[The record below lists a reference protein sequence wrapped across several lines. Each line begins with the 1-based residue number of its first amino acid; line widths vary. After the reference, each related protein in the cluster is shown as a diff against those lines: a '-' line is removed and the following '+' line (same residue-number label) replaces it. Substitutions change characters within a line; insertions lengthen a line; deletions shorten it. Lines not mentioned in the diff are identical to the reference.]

1 MNMEEVYNNT
11 IDRLNKIYRYKYN
24 GSISYI
30 DFNDEM
36 QMILLGFSNNIKKF
50 IYEQISED
58 IQEKQLLKIESE
70 LE

>member
-1 MNMEEVYNNT
+1 MEEVYDNT
-11 IDRLNKIYRYKYN
+11 IDRLTKIYRQKYN

-30 DFNDEM
+30 DFSNEI

>member
-1 MNMEEVYNNT
+1 MEEVYNNT

>member
-1 MNMEEVYNNT
+1 MEEVYNNT
-11 IDRLNKIYRYKYN
+11 IDRLNKIYRQKYN

-30 DFNDEM
+30 DFSNEI

>member
-1 MNMEEVYNNT
+1 MEEVYNNT
-11 IDRLNKIYRYKYN
+11 IDRLNKIYKYKYN

-36 QMILLGFSNNIKKF
+36 QMIFLGFSNNIKKF

>member
-1 MNMEEVYNNT
+1 MEEVYNNT
-11 IDRLNKIYRYKYN
+11 IDRLNKIYKYKYN

>member
-11 IDRLNKIYRYKYN
+11 IDRLTKIYRQKYN

-30 DFNDEM
+30 DFSNEI

>member
-1 MNMEEVYNNT
+1 MNVEEVYNNT
-11 IDRLNKIYRYKYN
+11 IDRLTKIYRQKYN

-30 DFNDEM
+30 DFSNEI

-70 LE
+70 LQ

>member
-1 MNMEEVYNNT
+1 MEEVYNNT
-11 IDRLNKIYRYKYN
+11 IDRLTKIYRQKYN

-30 DFNDEM
+30 DFSNEI